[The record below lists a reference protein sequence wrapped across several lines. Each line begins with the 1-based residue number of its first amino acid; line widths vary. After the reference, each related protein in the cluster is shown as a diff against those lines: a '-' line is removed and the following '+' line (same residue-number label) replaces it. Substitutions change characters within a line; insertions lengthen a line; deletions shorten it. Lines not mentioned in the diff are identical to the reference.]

1 MNVDLYERIW
11 MVGVAVMLAIMFGV
25 MAVAALG
32 HSETPPSHVETI
44 DPSAVMNDARFRQ
57 FGVSMDPAGHVH
69 ASIVGTTFAWL
80 PATMTLPAATPV
92 TFHVTSVDVIHGF
105 EIVRTNGQTMVI
117 PGYVSQFTTQ
127 FEAGEYMVAC
137 NEYCGVGH
145 HLMFGKLTV
154 VPRAEWHEPT
164 VSYPGAALAAAGG
177 HDEHR

>member
-1 MNVDLYERIW
+1 VNVDLYERIW
-11 MVGVAVMLAIMFGV
+11 MVGVAVMLAAMFSV
-25 MAVAALG
+25 MAVAGIG

-44 DPSAVMNDARFRQ
+44 DPRAVLTDARFRQ
-57 FGVSMDPAGHVH
+57 AGVSVDQKGHLH
-69 ASIVGTTFAWL
+69 ATVVGTTFAWL
-80 PATMTLPAATPV
+80 PGSMTLPAATAV

-127 FEAGEYMVAC
+127 FGAGDYMIAC

-154 VPRAEWHEPT
+154 VPQSQWHAPT
-164 VSYPGAALAAAGG
+164 ATYRGSPLVAVGDA
-177 HDEHR
+177 HEHH